1 MTKRLT
7 IFISVGE
14 EWINNQFA
22 SWMKDNLMYVEMFCI
37 SRRTTRNY
45 FWNPFLH
52 ALYIANVII
61 NGVWYY
67 FQCKFSCSYFKIH
80 SSKPRL
86 TDTTLHGHLFF
97 YYRWFSWSQRYQS
110 PFSFHFAVVSIFL
123 TQSSVPLVSR
133 KSGFTVLTSTLKL
146 LIVLTTILFVYVTLH
161 FFHHY
166 SFNVSWSEIVI
177 LIFKLV
183 DKILYC
189 YHGLP
194 IWHILFAFI
203 YFCCQ
208 KKIMLIFFLNPHE
221 QLNNVSF
228 QYFKFFMKFQE
239 IKKSRFPQKCQ
250 YEKDI

>member
-22 SWMKDNLMYVEMFCI
+22 SWMKDNLIYVEMFCI

-86 TDTTLHGHLFF
+86 TDTSLHGHLFF
-97 YYRWFSWSQRYQS
+97 ITDGFHDPRDTKVHSVFTLQWCPFSWHKALSLWC
-110 PFSFHFAVVSIFL
+110 PEKVV
-123 TQSSVPLVSR
+123 
-133 KSGFTVLTSTLKL
+133 L
-146 LIVLTTILFVYVTLH
+146 LYLLPH
-161 FFHHY
+161 
-166 SFNVSWSEIVI
+166 WS
-177 LIFKLV
+177 
-183 DKILYC
+183 C
-189 YHGLP
+189 
-194 IWHILFAFI
+194 
-203 YFCCQ
+203 
-208 KKIMLIFFLNPHE
+208 
-221 QLNNVSF
+221 
-228 QYFKFFMKFQE
+228 
-239 IKKSRFPQKCQ
+239 
-250 YEKDI
+250 

>member
-22 SWMKDNLMYVEMFCI
+22 SWMKDNLIYVEMFCI
-37 SRRTTRNY
+37 SRQTTRNY

-80 SSKPRL
+80 SSKPCL
-86 TDTTLHGHLFF
+86 TDTSLHGHLFF
-97 YYRWFSWSQRYQS
+97 ITDG
-110 PFSFHFAVVSIFL
+110 FHDPRDTKVHSVFMHFTVVSIFL

-194 IWHILFAFI
+194 MWHILFAFI

-208 KKIMLIFFLNPHE
+208 EKLCWFF
-221 QLNNVSF
+221 
-228 QYFKFFMKFQE
+228 FFE
-239 IKKSRFPQKCQ
+239 SSWTIK
-250 YEKDI
+250 

>member
-1 MTKRLT
+1 MDTFFFITDGFHDPRDTKVH
-7 IFISVGE
+7 SV
-14 EWINNQFA
+14 F
-22 SWMKDNLMYVEMFCI
+22 M
-37 SRRTTRNY
+37 
-45 FWNPFLH
+45 
-52 ALYIANVII
+52 
-61 NGVWYY
+61 
-67 FQCKFSCSYFKIH
+67 
-80 SSKPRL
+80 
-86 TDTTLHGHLFF
+86 
-97 YYRWFSWSQRYQS
+97 
-110 PFSFHFAVVSIFL
+110 HFTVVSIFL

-194 IWHILFAFI
+194 MWHILFAFI

-208 KKIMLIFFLNPHE
+208 EKLCWFFFFFESSWTIKIIMYHFNT
-221 QLNNVSF
+221 
-228 QYFKFFMKFQE
+228 KFFMKFQE
-239 IKKSRFPQKCQ
+239 IKNSRFPKKCQ

>member
-86 TDTTLHGHLFF
+86 TDTSLHGHLFF
-97 YYRWFSWSQRYQS
+97 LLQMVFMIPEIPKSIQFSLCSGVHFLDTKLC
-110 PFSFHFAVVSIFL
+110 PFGV
-123 TQSSVPLVSR
+123 
-133 KSGFTVLTSTLKL
+133 
-146 LIVLTTILFVYVTLH
+146 
-161 FFHHY
+161 
-166 SFNVSWSEIVI
+166 
-177 LIFKLV
+177 
-183 DKILYC
+183 
-189 YHGLP
+189 
-194 IWHILFAFI
+194 
-203 YFCCQ
+203 Q
-208 KKIMLIFFLNPHE
+208 KKWFYCT
-221 QLNNVSF
+221 
-228 QYFKFFMKFQE
+228 YFHIE
-239 IKKSRFPQKCQ
+239 AANSAN
-250 YEKDI
+250 Y

>member
-37 SRRTTRNY
+37 RRRTTRNY

-86 TDTTLHGHLFF
+86 TDTSLHGHLFF

-146 LIVLTTILFVYVTLH
+146 LIVLTINFICL
-161 FFHHY
+161 
-166 SFNVSWSEIVI
+166 
-177 LIFKLV
+177 
-183 DKILYC
+183 C
-189 YHGLP
+189 Y
-194 IWHILFAFI
+194 FAFFPPLFFQFELKWDSHS
-203 YFCCQ
+203 YFQ
-208 KKIMLIFFLNPHE
+208 
-221 QLNNVSF
+221 VS
-228 QYFKFFMKFQE
+228 
-239 IKKSRFPQKCQ
+239 R
-250 YEKDI
+250 

>member
-1 MTKRLT
+1 MKSTASEPGLKRSQFT
-7 IFISVGE
+7 SVGE

-22 SWMKDNLMYVEMFCI
+22 SWMKDHLIYVEMFCI

-86 TDTTLHGHLFF
+86 TDTSLHGHLFLLQMVFMIPEIPKSIQFSLYSGVHFLDTKLCPSGVQKKWF
-97 YYRWFSWSQRYQS
+97 YCTY
-110 PFSFHFAVVSIFL
+110 FHIEAPDSANYDCICL
-123 TQSSVPLVSR
+123 C
-133 KSGFTVLTSTLKL
+133 
-146 LIVLTTILFVYVTLH
+146 LH
-161 FFHHY
+161 FFHY
-166 SFNVSWSEIVI
+166 YAFNVSWSEIVI

-194 IWHILFAFI
+194 FWQILFALM

-208 KKIMLIFFLNPHE
+208 EKLCWFF
-221 QLNNVSF
+221 
-228 QYFKFFMKFQE
+228 FFE
-239 IKKSRFPQKCQ
+239 SSWTIK
-250 YEKDI
+250 

>member
-1 MTKRLT
+1 
-7 IFISVGE
+7 
-14 EWINNQFA
+14 
-22 SWMKDNLMYVEMFCI
+22 MYVEIFCI

-86 TDTTLHGHLFF
+86 TDTSLHGHLFF
-97 YYRWFSWSQRYQS
+97 ITDGFRDPRDTKVHSVFM
-110 PFSFHFAVVSIFL
+110 HFTVVSIFL

-146 LIVLTTILFVYVTLH
+146 LIVLTMILFVYVTLH

-208 KKIMLIFFLNPHE
+208 KKIMLIFFFWILM
-221 QLNNVSF
+221 NN
-228 QYFKFFMKFQE
+228 
-239 IKKSRFPQKCQ
+239 
-250 YEKDI
+250 

>member
-22 SWMKDNLMYVEMFCI
+22 SWMKDNLIYVEMFCI

-86 TDTTLHGHLFF
+86 TDTSLHGHLFLLQMVF
-97 YYRWFSWSQRYQS
+97 MIPEIPKSIQFSCTLQWCPFSWHKALSLWC
-110 PFSFHFAVVSIFL
+110 PEKVVL
-123 TQSSVPLVSR
+123 LYLLPHWSS
-133 KSGFTVLTSTLKL
+133 
-146 LIVLTTILFVYVTLH
+146 
-161 FFHHY
+161 
-166 SFNVSWSEIVI
+166 
-177 LIFKLV
+177 
-183 DKILYC
+183 
-189 YHGLP
+189 
-194 IWHILFAFI
+194 
-203 YFCCQ
+203 
-208 KKIMLIFFLNPHE
+208 
-221 QLNNVSF
+221 
-228 QYFKFFMKFQE
+228 
-239 IKKSRFPQKCQ
+239 
-250 YEKDI
+250 

>member
-86 TDTTLHGHLFF
+86 TDTSLHGHLFF

-110 PFSFHFAVVSIFL
+110 PFSFHALYSGVHFLDTKLCPFGVQKKWFYCTYFHIEAPNSANYDFICLCYFAFFP
-123 TQSSVPLVSR
+123 PLFFQFELKWDSHSYFQVSR
-133 KSGFTVLTSTLKL
+133 
-146 LIVLTTILFVYVTLH
+146 
-161 FFHHY
+161 
-166 SFNVSWSEIVI
+166 
-177 LIFKLV
+177 
-183 DKILYC
+183 
-189 YHGLP
+189 
-194 IWHILFAFI
+194 
-203 YFCCQ
+203 
-208 KKIMLIFFLNPHE
+208 
-221 QLNNVSF
+221 
-228 QYFKFFMKFQE
+228 
-239 IKKSRFPQKCQ
+239 
-250 YEKDI
+250 